1 MQEITRD
8 SAWWTAQPLWKRSFS
23 IASTMIAV
31 IVGMLVEAH
40 FSSHGHVQYAANTLL
55 TISLITREALRVL
68 ENNLT
73 FTKLVNRQY
82 DDRFGVEGAKIGTT
96 LNVRK
101 PPRYLGRVGQAIQI
115 ENATETSVPVTLN
128 TQRGVDIQFSSQDLA
143 LSIDDFSD
151 RFIKPAI
158 ASIANAIDNDGLS
171 QYTAIWNAVGTPGT
185 TPNTLLTYLNAGVLL
200 NNNATPLDGERYLV
214 ISAQMQATIVDAL
227 KGLFQASSQIAEQYR
242 KGEMGLSIGFEWYM
256 DQNVNTFTTGAQ
268 GGVPKVSNAGQT
280 GSTLATQGW
289 TASANPRLGVG
300 DIFTIAGVNM
310 VNPQNRNSVAALQQ
324 FVVTAAFSSA
334 ADGTGNISISPPI
347 TPAGAFQTVDSS
359 PAGGAVITVLGAAS
373 TQSPQGLAFHKDWLT
388 LACADLPLPGG
399 VDMAARV
406 ADRQLGMSIRLVRA
420 YNISTDQFPCRLD
433 ILYGWAPLR
442 PETAC
447 RVCG

>member
-1 MQEITRD
+1 M
-8 SAWWTAQPLWKRSFS
+8 P
-23 IASTMIAV
+23 
-31 IVGMLVEAH
+31 
-40 FSSHGHVQYAANTLL
+40 NTLL

-73 FTKLVNRQY
+73 FTKLINRQY

-101 PPRYLGRVGQAIQI
+101 PPRYIGRVGAPINI
-115 ENATETSVPVTLN
+115 ENATETQVPVALN

-158 ASIANAIDNDGLS
+158 AAIANAIDADGLA
-171 QYTAIWNAVGTPGT
+171 QYTAIWNEVGTPGT
-185 TPNTLLTYLNAGVLL
+185 VPNALLTYLNAGVKL
-200 NNNATPLDGERYLV
+200 NNNAAPMDGERCLV
-214 ISAQMQATIVDAL
+214 ISPQMQATIVDAL
-227 KGLFQASSQIAEQYR
+227 KGLFQASTQIAEQYR
-242 KGEMGLSIGFEWYM
+242 KGEMGVSIGFEWYM
-256 DQNVNTFTTGAQ
+256 DQNVGTFTVGPQ
-268 GGVPKVSNAGQT
+268 GGVPLVSGANQT
-280 GSTLATQGW
+280 GSALLTKGW
-289 TASANPRLGVG
+289 TAAAAARLAVG
-300 DIFTIAGVNM
+300 DVFSIAGVNL
-310 VNPQNRNSVAALQQ
+310 VNPQSRQSTGQAAQ
-324 FVVTAAFSSA
+324 FVVTSAFSSDA
-334 ADGTGNISISPPI
+334 SGNGSIGIAPPLIPNSP
-347 TPAGAFQTVDSS
+347 TPNAFATVDVS
-359 PAGGAVITVLGAAS
+359 PADNAPITVLGTAGQ
-373 TQSPQGLAFHKDWLT
+373 QSPTGLAFHKDWIT

-442 PETAC
+442 PEIAC
-447 RVCG
+447 RVAS

>member
-1 MQEITRD
+1 M
-8 SAWWTAQPLWKRSFS
+8 
-23 IASTMIAV
+23 
-31 IVGMLVEAH
+31 
-40 FSSHGHVQYAANTLL
+40 ANTLL

-101 PPRYLGRVGQAIQI
+101 PPRYIGRVGQAINI

-158 ASIANAIDNDGLS
+158 ASIANATDNDGLANF
-171 QYTAIWNAVGTPGT
+171 TAVWNSVGTPGT
-185 TPNTLLTYLNAGVLL
+185 VPNLLLTYLNAGVML
-200 NNNATPLDGERYLV
+200 NNNAAPLDGERYLV

-242 KGEMGLSIGFEWYM
+242 KGEMGISIGFEWYM
-256 DQNVNTFTTGAQ
+256 DQNVNTFTTGPQ
-268 GGVPKVSNAGQT
+268 GGAPQVDGAGQI
-280 GSTLATQGW
+280 GSALLTKGW
-289 TASANPRLGVG
+289 TAAAAARLGIG
-300 DIFTIAGVNM
+300 DTFTIAAVNQ
-310 VNPQNRNSVAALQQ
+310 VNPQSRQSTASLQQ
-324 FVVTAAFSSA
+324 FVVTAPFAS
-334 ADGTGNISISPPI
+334 DGAGKGSVAIAPAII
-347 TPAGAFQTVDSS
+347 AAGAFQTVD
-359 PAGGAVITVLGAAS
+359 ATGANSAAITVVGAAS
-373 TQSPQGLAFHKDWLT
+373 TQSPQGLAFHKDWIT
-388 LACADLPLPGG
+388 LACADLPLPAG

-433 ILYGWAPLR
+433 FLYGWAPLR
-442 PETAC
+442 PELAC
-447 RVCG
+447 RVQS